1 MVEQRV
7 SAPPNAEPLA
17 FDRATG
23 AIRGAGTRE
32 KVLVMA
38 FQAGARISS
47 SWAHRGFGVGCK
59 ALRPMVPN
67 QDMHVRLNEDA
78 VFAFPFGDEYW
89 STILDRKYVYERD
102 IDLFL
107 RSISGTDYVLLDC
120 GANYGYWSTLV
131 SSRPYGSHRAIAI
144 EPSTANYAGLRRNA
158 VINGDRFE
166 TIKSAIG
173 ETSGIAYLSG
183 RKHESM
189 TIADHDEVG
198 EAVAMVSL
206 DDLMDRIDL
215 STKRLVLKLDVEGV
229 EIDAMIGGP
238 RLLQTDCVVIC
249 EDHGNDP
256 LHTVS
261 KHILNR
267 TDMRLFCYDPDAG
280 RYIRLKD
287 ASPLDRIKKAV
298 NRGYNVLATSSPF
311 WEARILAQST

>member
-1 MVEQRV
+1 MIPVR
-7 SAPPNAEPLA
+7 AEATPLV

-23 AIRGAGTRE
+23 AVEGAGFRE
-32 KVLVMA
+32 KVLIMA

-47 SWAHRGFGVGCK
+47 SWTHRGFGVGCR
-59 ALRPMVPN
+59 ALGPMVPHR
-67 QDMHVRLNEDA
+67 DVYLRLNEDA

-107 RSISGTDYVLLDC
+107 RGISDTNYVLLDC

-131 SSRPYGSHRAIAI
+131 SSRPYGSQRAIAI
-144 EPSTANYAGLRRNA
+144 EPSSSSYAGLRRNA

-173 ETSGIAYLSG
+173 ETSGTAYLSG

-189 TIADHDEVG
+189 TIADHDESG

-206 DDLMDRIDL
+206 DDLMNRMDL
-215 STKRLVLKLDVEGV
+215 STKRVVLKLDVEGV
-229 EIDAMIGGP
+229 EIGAMIGGAG
-238 RLLQTDCVVIC
+238 LLKTDSVVIC

-256 LHTVS
+256 FHRVS
-261 KHILNR
+261 KHILNH
-267 TDMRLFCYDPDAG
+267 TDMRLFCYDPSAR
-280 RYIRLKD
+280 RYIRLKET
-287 ASPLDRIKKAV
+287 SPLNRIKKAV
-298 NRGYNVLATSSPF
+298 NRGYNVLATSSSF
-311 WEARILAQST
+311 WEARILASST